1 MPKGLA
7 ERDPEAG
14 PAQTASERAYIELR
28 QRILDGRLPAGRRLK
43 ETELAIGIGVS
54 RTPVR
59 DALRRLSAEGL
70 LDFRP
75 NAGATVA
82 VWSETQIEH
91 VFRIRAMLEPYASE
105 IAASQIRD
113 DEVEALRRLCAIME
127 EAARRET
134 QADLDTLAA
143 ANARFHRIVIDAARS
158 DHLAKLIT
166 LAVDAPLTLRIFGR
180 YTPEEVR
187 RSMRHHREVVDAL
200 AHRDPA
206 WSASAMR
213 THILSAIGAA
223 RRTRIAPEAERPE
236 RAPASMPAPPEQV
249 SQYPS
254 PRGRA

>member
-1 MPKGLA
+1 MYTIALGVKAARRRSRDRSGAGRGKGIRRMPKGLA

-105 IAASQIRD
+105 IAATHI
-113 DEVEALRRLCAIME
+113 EAGEIAELLELCARME
-127 EAARRET
+127 KAARRET
-134 QADLDTLAA
+134 QSDLDALAA
-143 ANARFHRIVIDAARS
+143 ANGRFHRLIIDAA
-158 DHLAKLIT
+158 
-166 LAVDAPLTLRIFGR
+166 
-180 YTPEEVR
+180 
-187 RSMRHHREVVDAL
+187 
-200 AHRDPA
+200 
-206 WSASAMR
+206 
-213 THILSAIGAA
+213 
-223 RRTRIAPEAERPE
+223 
-236 RAPASMPAPPEQV
+236 
-249 SQYPS
+249 
-254 PRGRA
+254 